1 MDAITE
7 AGQAVLA
14 DVNQPPGYLADEVLS
29 RVRDISGNQ
38 LAPLVRKID
47 ADGVY
52 PESVMQAYGDAGAY
66 GLHLPTGAG
75 PDIKTSIQAMSI
87 AGEYCLSTAFCM
99 WCQNAIT
106 WYVFNSDNTGLH
118 ETLGAKLATGQ
129 VLGGTGLSNPMKT
142 FFGIEQLN
150 LKGSPVSGGY
160 AISGRLPWVSNLG
173 PGHQMA
179 VVFEVPEQQNK
190 RVMAVVAFDSPG
202 LKAVETDDFVA
213 LGGTRTYGLGFQQ
226 VFVSQESVLAD
237 PIDDYLPRIRAGF
250 ILLQAGMAFG
260 MIRSCAELMLKM
272 RKPLGHINQY
282 LDVQPEQILE
292 ELEQMEAAV
301 FKLAQTPY
309 DPGKDYF
316 IEVVR
321 TRLQAGEAAVN
332 AAHHAMLHS
341 GARGYVGNGVA
352 QRRLREAYFC
362 AIVTPA
368 TKQLRKMLS
377 DLGATA

>member
-1 MDAITE
+1 MDAITD
-7 AGQAVLA
+7 ARQ
-14 DVNQPPGYLADEVLS
+14 QPGTKPEQTSGMDSKALLS
-29 RVRDISGNQ
+29 SIREIASNQ
-38 LAPLVRKID
+38 LAPLVRTID

-52 PESVMQAYGDAGAY
+52 PESVMRAFGDAGAY
-66 GLHLPTGAG
+66 AQHLPTGDG
-75 PDIKTSIQAMSI
+75 PDIKTSIQAMGI

-106 WYVFNSDNTGLH
+106 WYVFNSPNTSLH
-118 ETLGAKLATGQ
+118 QSLGIKLAGGK

-150 LKGSPVSGGY
+150 LKGVPVSGGY
-160 AISGRLPWVSNLG
+160 AVSGRLPWVSNLG

-190 RVMAVVAFDSPG
+190 RVMAIVPFDSPD
-202 LKAVETDDFVA
+202 LKAIETVDFVA
-213 LGGTRTYGLGFQQ
+213 LGGTRTYGLNFKQ
-226 VFVSQESVLAD
+226 VFVPAESVLAD
-237 PIDDYLPRIRAGF
+237 PIDDYLPKIRAGF

-260 MIRSCAELMLKM
+260 MIRSCADLMLKM

-292 ELEQMEAAV
+292 ELEQMETAV
-301 FKLAQTPY
+301 FSLTRTPF

-316 IEVVR
+316 IEVIR
-321 TRLQAGEAAVN
+321 TRLQAGEAAVRS
-332 AAHHAMLHS
+332 AHHAMLHS

>member
-1 MDAITE
+1 MAVLTE
-7 AGQAVLA
+7 ASLPVIEQVGQPDAFPADRVL
-14 DVNQPPGYLADEVLS
+14 DS
-29 RVRDISGNQ
+29 VRDIATNQ

-52 PESVMQAYGDAGAY
+52 PESVMQAFGNAGAY
-66 GLHLPTGAG
+66 ALHLPTGAG

-99 WCQNAIT
+99 WCQNAIS
-106 WYVFNSDNTGLH
+106 WYVFNSANTGLH
-118 ETLGAKLATGQ
+118 ESLGPALASGK

-150 LKGSPVSGGY
+150 LKGTPVSGGY
-160 AISGRLPWVSNLG
+160 VVSGRLPWVSNLG

-190 RVMAVVAFDSPG
+190 RVMAIVAFDSPG
-202 LKAVETDDFVA
+202 LKSVETDDFVA
-213 LGGTRTYGLGFQQ
+213 LGGTRTYGLSFKE
-226 VFVSQESVLAD
+226 VFVASESVLAD
-237 PIDDYLPRIRAGF
+237 PIDDYLPKIRAGF

-260 MIRSCAELMLKM
+260 MIRSCAELMVKM

-282 LDVQPEQILE
+282 LDVQPEQIS
-292 ELEQMEAAV
+292 EQLFRMETAV
-301 FKLAQTPY
+301 FELVRTPFE
-309 DPGKDYF
+309 PGKDYF
-316 IEVVR
+316 IEVIR
-321 TRLQAGEAAVN
+321 TRLQAGEAAVQ